1 MTRVICLTGGLASGK
16 STASRFLKEQGAHVI
31 DADVLGHRTYEPGAS
46 AHAQIV
52 KAFGDDLLAADGRI
66 DRKALGARVFG
77 RPAELKKLTDIVWPG
92 IRTLAAQEIAR
103 VRAAGTAPA
112 IVLEAA
118 VLFEAGWQDL
128 GDEVWV
134 VIVDREVAIAR
145 AMQRDGVAR
154 AAAESRLDAQLSN
167 SERIARA
174 DVVVDNNRTLD
185 GMLAQLRRHWARVLD
200 AGAGAGAG
208 LGAGAGAAA
217 VLAAAAGPVAA
228 SFALTQPHVGKGVRL
243 DGLALLHPTAQLHG
257 EVYVGPGASIWP
269 YVVMRSE
276 MHHIRIGARTNLQD
290 FVMVH
295 VGNDTPTIVG
305 EDCSITHRV
314 TLHGCEIGDRCL
326 IGINATVMDGA
337 KIGANSIVAGHAI
350 VMQNQVFPENSVIAG
365 VPAKLIATRDNGAA
379 NVRNARF
386 YEAIA
391 RGLVRGDERLS
402 EEEARRIMRESPAS

>member
-1 MTRVICLTGGLASGK
+1 MTRVICLTGGIASGK
-16 STASRFLKEQGAHVI
+16 STAARFLQEQGAHVI
-31 DADVLGHRTYEPGAS
+31 DADLLGHRTYEPGSPAL
-46 AHAQIV
+46 ARIAA
-52 KAFGDDLLAADGRI
+52 AFGDAVLGADGRI

-77 RPAELKKLTDIVWPG
+77 RPDELKKLTDIVWPA
-92 IRTLAAQEIAR
+92 IRALAVEEIERAR
-103 VRAAGTAPA
+103 ALGAAPA

-134 VIVDREVAIAR
+134 NLVDREVAIAR
-145 AMQRDGVAR
+145 AMQRDGAAR
-154 AAAESRLDAQLSN
+154 EAIERRLDAQLSN
-167 SERIARA
+167 EARA
-174 DVVVDNNRTLD
+174 VLADVIIDNNGTEDEL
-185 GMLAQLRRHWARVLD
+185 LAQLRGHWARVLEARD
-200 AGAGAGAG
+200 EQPETA
-208 LGAGAGAAA
+208 
-217 VLAAAAGPVAA
+217 PVAA
-228 SFALTQPHVGKGVRL
+228 SRAACPQLSLPHVGKEVRL

-257 EVYVGPGASIWP
+257 KVYVGPGASIWP

-276 MHHIRIGARTNLQD
+276 MHHIHIGARTNLQD

-326 IGINATVMDGA
+326 IGINATIMDGA
-337 KIGANSIVAGHAI
+337 KIGANSIVAGHTI

-379 NVRNARF
+379 NARNARF

-391 RGLVRGDERLS
+391 HGLARGEERLS
-402 EEEARRIMRESPAS
+402 AEEARRIMQETAAP

>member
-1 MTRVICLTGGLASGK
+1 VTEISGDQNPMTRVICLTGGLACGK
-16 STASRFLKEQGAHVI
+16 STAARYLKELGAHVI
-31 DADVLGHRTYEPGAS
+31 DADVLGHLTYEPGS
-46 AHAQIV
+46 PAHSQVIA
-52 KAFGDDLLAADGRI
+52 AFGEDVRSSDGRI

-77 RPAELKKLTDIVWPG
+77 KPDQLKRLTDIVWPA
-92 IRTLAAQEIAR
+92 IRSLAAEEIAR
-103 VRAAGTAPA
+103 VRAARTAPL

-134 VIVDREVAIAR
+134 NIVDREVAIAR
-145 AMQRDGVAR
+145 AMSRDGVER
-154 AAAESRLDAQLSN
+154 AAVERRLDAQLSN
-167 SERIARA
+167 AERIARA
-174 DVVVDNNRTLD
+174 DVVVDNN
-185 GMLAQLRRHWARVLD
+185 GAQEQMLSRLRRHWERVRAQPAARL
-200 AGAGAGAG
+200 
-208 LGAGAGAAA
+208 
-217 VLAAAAGPVAA
+217 
-228 SFALTQPHVGKGVRL
+228 PHVGPEVEL
-243 DGLALLHPTAQLHG
+243 DGVALLHPTAQLHG
-257 EVYVGPGASIWP
+257 RVYAGPGASVWP

-337 KIGANSIVAGHAI
+337 RIGANSIVAGHAI
-350 VMQNQVFPENSVIAG
+350 VMQNQVFPDNSVIAG
-365 VPAKLIATRDNGAA
+365 VPARLIATRDNGAA
-379 NVRNARF
+379 NLRNARF

-391 RGLVRGDERLS
+391 RNLVRGEERLS
-402 EEEARRIMRESPAS
+402 PGEANRIMQQAPA